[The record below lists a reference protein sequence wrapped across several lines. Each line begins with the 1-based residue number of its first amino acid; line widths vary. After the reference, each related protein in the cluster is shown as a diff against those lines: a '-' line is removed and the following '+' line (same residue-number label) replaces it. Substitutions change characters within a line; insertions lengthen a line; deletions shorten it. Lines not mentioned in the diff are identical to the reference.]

1 MTGQELDLL
10 ELGYDPTR
18 VQLGIDP
25 TRCLKGENGPRG
37 AQIVAGRAARGIAQ
51 ARRQRLYREHGKKL
65 PWAEFVETQAQEEI
79 EGRIRKL
86 EREKEA
92 AIRSLRE
99 YHDRRESERRRLVR
113 RLVAM
118 EKEKG
123 HLKATIRILASD
135 D

>member
-1 MTGQELDLL
+1 MHEEIDLL
-10 ELGYDPTR
+10 ELGIMPA
-18 VQLGIDP
+18 
-25 TRCLKGENGPRG
+25 RCLKGENDHEQKDPRKTPER
-37 AQIVAGRAARGIAQ
+37 IIISRYHRGMRDRKAEQ
-51 ARRQRLYREHGKKL
+51 LRQNFGKKL
-65 PWAEFVETQAQEEI
+65 PWATVSEAQAKEAIET
-79 EGRIRKL
+79 RIRKL

-99 YHDRRESERRRLVR
+99 YHDRRETERRRLVR

-135 D
+135 S